1 MGIFDA
7 ISNIAEMAVDPIIA
21 LATGG
26 PSAAVA
32 TVARPPERT
41 QTFENSR
48 RSQIMYQQDP
58 GLSQGFSGMTP
69 SRASSGSSSF
79 FGSLG
84 QTIGGFGRDVGGF
97 VQDIA
102 PALNLFGIGGQ
113 PQRTNA
119 GTAISVDVGRPQ
131 ETAQSGEILG
141 ANLGLA
147 PALFQGARSFLRT
160 PGGQTALGFGAGALG
175 AALSGGADGKP
186 RITRRMKSDVRR
198 IYNMSMGNP
207 DITAQIL
214 NQMGTYPRITFDAA
228 TVFFILTKR
237 FRNDGPVVTKAAV
250 RKTKTTLRRMKGV
263 VDMYNSVCK
272 PTATRRR
279 AAPSRA
285 KAVQLIS
292 NK

>member
-1 MGIFDA
+1 MGFFDLVGNIFETV
-7 ISNIAEMAVDPIIA
+7 AEPVVRIA
-21 LATGG
+21 LGDPLGAVQSVSKQGKPSTATL
-26 PSAAVA
+26 
-32 TVARPPERT
+32 
-41 QTFENSR
+41 ENSR
-48 RSQIMYQQDP
+48 GTNMYQQDP
-58 GLSQGFSGMTP
+58 GLSQGFSGVNP
-69 SRASSGSSSF
+69 STASAGSGGF
-79 FGSLG
+79 FGNLG

-119 GTAISVDVGRPQ
+119 GTAISVDVGRP
-131 ETAQSGEILG
+131 EESASSGEILG

-147 PALFQGARSFLRT
+147 PALFQAGRNFLRT
-160 PGGQTALGFGAGALG
+160 PGGQTALGFGGAALG
-175 AALSGGADGKP
+175 AAFAGDGQSAP
-186 RITRRMKSDVRR
+186 RITRKMKSDVRR
-198 IYNMSMGNP
+198 IYMMAGMDPNV
-207 DITAQIL
+207 TAQIL
-214 NQMGTYPRITFDAA
+214 NNMGTYPRMNFNASL
-228 TVFFILTKR
+228 VFFILTKR